1 MVPWAGSRLVTWHPH
16 SGVSD
21 QEVTC
26 GYHAL
31 GPTHSDS
38 FLLMLLHLL
47 KVLQSYQTGITTED
61 QLFKHISL
69 WETFSPQATETI
81 FFFFSPSRLSQS
93 VEKILL
99 FSVPCT
105 FLIPHVLI
113 LPWHHWV
120 LKGLILFLIY
130 FSQHIPEIT
139 IIIFSFYKWENMPRQ
154 VTYLLYVAE
163 NCKHEHVIHVAGG
176 KHAPL
181 SNPRAATPPPLSHS
195 LWIPAHLSAV
205 ASTSSMIFPA
215 LGVKDKDNNAAPS
228 GRNWEY
234 GYSCSKTTRH
244 IFMGKL
250 GLFNFDVIKLIKL

>member
-1 MVPWAGSRLVTWHPH
+1 MGNIFPSSHRDYL
-16 SGVSD
+16 
-21 QEVTC
+21 
-26 GYHAL
+26 
-31 GPTHSDS
+31 
-38 FLLMLLHLL
+38 
-47 KVLQSYQTGITTED
+47 
-61 QLFKHISL
+61 
-69 WETFSPQATETI
+69 
-81 FFFFSPSRLSQS
+81 FFFPSRLSQS

-181 SNPRAATPPPLSHS
+181 SNPRAATPPPLSFPLNTCPSFCSSFYFQYDFPPFGGQRQRQQCCS
-195 LWIPAHLSAV
+195 LG
-205 ASTSSMIFPA
+205 T
-215 LGVKDKDNNAAPS
+215 
-228 GRNWEY
+228 
-234 GYSCSKTTRH
+234 
-244 IFMGKL
+244 
-250 GLFNFDVIKLIKL
+250 